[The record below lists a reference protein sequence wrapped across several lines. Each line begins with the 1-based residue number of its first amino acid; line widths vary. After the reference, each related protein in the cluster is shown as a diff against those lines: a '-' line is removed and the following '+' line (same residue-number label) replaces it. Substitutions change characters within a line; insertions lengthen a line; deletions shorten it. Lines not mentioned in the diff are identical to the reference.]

1 MWKESNDPRRFV
13 ISCVNQ
19 AILLLETKIAPQRC
33 VQFFSFW
40 LISKE
45 LAKHRDCRELSRAL
59 IAPVNG
65 ISGEREQLRYL
76 HYAEAVASKTLFKRK
91 RDDGNEEDEDGNES
105 STEVSSLLSRNN
117 PANAILES
125 ILSMQALQTTI
136 LIVRVYFLLLFIC

>member
-1 MWKESNDPRRFV
+1 
-13 ISCVNQ
+13 
-19 AILLLETKIAPQRC
+19 
-33 VQFFSFW
+33 
-40 LISKE
+40 
-45 LAKHRDCRELSRAL
+45 L

-76 HYAEAVASKTLFKRK
+76 HYAETVASKTLFKRK
-91 RDDGNEEDEDGNES
+91 RDNGNEEDEDGNES